1 VVVLIK
7 QKKYL
12 WQAKILPK
20 GSLSLRFDT
29 GHLSS
34 EHIIFQNKYSK
45 HLIKN
50 ELIFIGTGFE
60 SKKK

>member
-1 VVVLIK
+1 MVLIK

-29 GHLSS
+29 GHLLS
-34 EHIIFQNKYSK
+34 EHIIDKKMDLSFLAQALKTRKND
-45 HLIKN
+45 HL
-50 ELIFIGTGFE
+50 
-60 SKKK
+60 

>member
-1 VVVLIK
+1 MVLIK

-29 GHLSS
+29 GHLLS
-34 EHIIFQNKYSK
+34 EHIID
-45 HLIKN
+45 KN
-50 ELIFIGTGFE
+50 GFFFDTGFE